1 MKRLSLLTAIL
12 TVPFLTGPAVGPAAA
27 QTFIETTGEWSAFK
41 DGSGKDRSCYIASA
55 PQKETGNYK
64 RRGDTFVLVSHR
76 PGDSARDVFELRAG
90 YTYKKDSGVT
100 VSIDGQKFEL
110 FTQQSTAW
118 AKDSKTDRA
127 LARAMIRGRSMT
139 VTGTSARGTK
149 TVDTYSLTG
158 FTAAYNTID
167 RDCGVK

>member
-1 MKRLSLLTAIL
+1 MKRLSLLTAL
-12 TVPFLTGPAVGPAAA
+12 LVLPLLAGPAPA
-27 QTFIETTGEWSAFK
+27 QTFVKTTGEWSAFK
-41 DGSGKDRSCYIASA
+41 DGSGKNRSCYIASA

-76 PGDSARDVFELRAG
+76 PGEGTRDVFELRAG
-90 YTYKKDSGVT
+90 YTYKKDSEVT
-100 VSIDGQKFEL
+100 VAIDGQKFEL
-110 FTQQSTAW
+110 FTQQGTAW

-149 TVDTYSLTG
+149 TVDSYSLNG
-158 FTAAYNTID
+158 FTAAYNLSLIHI
-167 RDCGVK
+167 